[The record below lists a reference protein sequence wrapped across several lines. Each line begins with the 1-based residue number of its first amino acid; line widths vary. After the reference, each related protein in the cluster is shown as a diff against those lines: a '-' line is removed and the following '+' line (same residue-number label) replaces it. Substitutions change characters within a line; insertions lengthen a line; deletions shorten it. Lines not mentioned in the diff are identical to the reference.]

1 MADPFR
7 PQANPFGDSS
17 LYDLNTTYVP
27 PDLIVHEQTPD
38 AVVPAVPVGGAPAA
52 AASGRA
58 AAALPVAPAAAAPA
72 AAAPLQ
78 FTDSQLSSTHVTGNM
93 GSGSRPGTSGAPS
106 TSAPVLPVD
115 DDPSR
120 YALWNVRR
128 YRAFFD
134 VDTKDVVWRVGSSF
148 LGPFKPDFMEVT
160 MTSPDLYGPF
170 WVATTLIFVTAVA
183 GNYAEFIA
191 WERGAGTDA
200 GASGAP
206 GGDVPGAA
214 GNGTAPI
221 PAPDGSTSGS
231 SLAELQWYTDYA
243 KMSYSAV
250 LFYGYVFVLG
260 MILYFALR
268 WFRSEIRLANVW
280 CIYGYSLT
288 IFIPMAFI
296 CIPPLGWLRW
306 LAVMLATA
314 VSGTFVVANL
324 KQSIY
329 EAAPARAV
337 MLLGIILGFHVGLGL
352 ALRLY
357 FFAW

>member
-1 MADPFR
+1 
-7 PQANPFGDSS
+7 
-17 LYDLNTTYVP
+17 
-27 PDLIVHEQTPD
+27 
-38 AVVPAVPVGGAPAA
+38 
-52 AASGRA
+52 
-58 AAALPVAPAAAAPA
+58 
-72 AAAPLQ
+72 
-78 FTDSQLSSTHVTGNM
+78 
-93 GSGSRPGTSGAPS
+93 
-106 TSAPVLPVD
+106 
-115 DDPSR
+115 
-120 YALWNVRR
+120 
-128 YRAFFD
+128 
-134 VDTKDVVWRVGSSF
+134 VWRVGSSF

-191 WERGAGTDA
+191 WNRGAGGGKGGGGA
-200 GASGAP
+200 GA
-206 GGDVPGAA
+206 GGGG

-221 PAPDGSTSGS
+221 PAPGGGASPGAG
-231 SLAELQWYTDYA
+231 LAELQWYTDYA

-260 MILYFALR
+260 MALYFALR
-268 WFRSEIRLANVW
+268 WFRWGARGPRRVGRGGVAGRLARGSVPAAAAAPHWPPPSPPQNLTAHPTTPPPDPLTPLPRSEIRLANVW

-288 IFIPMAFI
+288 IFVPMAFI

-306 LAVMLATA
+306 LAVMAATA
-314 VSGTFVVANL
+314 VSGSFVVANL

-337 MLLGIILGFHVGLGL
+337 MLLGIILGCHVALGL